1 MFSQKLTLKYK
12 SEHIKGAKGRLKWG
26 SALLTPCSRLKTR
39 TFSLTQNII
48 QPTVLPDNP
57 LQPQNFTHMIKNV
70 KMLLFS
76 PYMLKKNKELGT
88 YEH

>member
-12 SEHIKGAKGRLKWG
+12 LDIQGAKSRLKWG
-26 SALLTPCSRLKTR
+26 LALLTPCSRLKTR
-39 TFSLTQNII
+39 TVSVTQNII

-70 KMLLFS
+70 KMLLFC
-76 PYMLKKNKELGT
+76 PCVLKK
-88 YEH
+88 